1 VLYTV
6 PFAGSCAWSAS
17 TAPSHGISLAPDEK
31 RVYVMDGALD
41 QVEVY
46 DISGLPASP
55 PAFVAGVQ
63 LGSLAGYESSCQT
76 FCEREGWVLN
86 DLSGRFVYVADT
98 GDVIS
103 TSSLAVIGTLPAL
116 QNTRQL
122 VEIDWTGGAPTLTS
136 TRFGIGR
143 VTG

>member
-1 VLYTV
+1 MSSSALNATCNDDAV
-6 PFAGSCAWSAS
+6 P
-17 TAPSHGISLAPDEK
+17 
-31 RVYVMDGALD
+31 
-41 QVEVY
+41 
-46 DISGLPASP
+46 
-55 PAFVAGVQ
+55 
-63 LGSLAGYESSCQT
+63 T
-76 FCEREGWVLN
+76 FCEREGGVLN

-103 TSSLAVIGTLPAL
+103 TSTLAVVATLPAL

-122 VEIDWTGGAPTLTS
+122 AEIDWTGGTPTLTS